1 MTEAG
6 DTYELP
12 ANDDEQKQHQV
23 CKDEVDRDAMQ
34 VPLQLLVCDST
45 NNLKHCREQDGVLI
59 AAFTCRV
66 TQRDIQAC
74 EQEVRMDFQLFP
86 Q

>member
-23 CKDEVDRDAMQ
+23 CKDEVDRDAM
-34 VPLQLLVCDST
+34 
-45 NNLKHCREQDGVLI
+45 
-59 AAFTCRV
+59 
-66 TQRDIQAC
+66 
-74 EQEVRMDFQLFP
+74 
-86 Q
+86 